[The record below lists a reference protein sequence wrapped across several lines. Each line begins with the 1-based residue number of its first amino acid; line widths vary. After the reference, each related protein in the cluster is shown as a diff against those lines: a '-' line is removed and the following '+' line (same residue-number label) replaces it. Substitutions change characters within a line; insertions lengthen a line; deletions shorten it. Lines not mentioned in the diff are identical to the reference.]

1 MVHAIKKQEES
12 KTEDFQINIQSESS
26 PSPNLGEAQFNETP
40 EEEDV
45 QIIGSNADSSMKVG
59 SGHAYRSWRYAQLDV
74 QLDPSKGK
82 DTYTV
87 CADSGTSMTMMDR
100 KLKEK
105 DLPQAHIH
113 TMAFPARV
121 RGIGNNVY
129 KTSEYIIQE
138 IFFLRGKDKEGRPA
152 TARTALRKIYLVDGL
167 AAGMLIGNDVLV
179 PEGIDLLFS
188 KRVASIGSCGV
199 EIPIEVRSKGPLIK
213 RTINSKKTVVI
224 PPNSSAVVPIYHLDL
239 PDRDFM
245 FKPIEDSTLAL
256 YAGLID
262 QSTRGILVKNAM
274 NKPVY
279 IRRNTRLGHLA
290 ELSTDRYYYI
300 TEGQEEVAELATR
313 YPKEEHR

>member
-1 MVHAIKKQEES
+1 MHAMKKQEEF

-26 PSPNLGEAQFNETP
+26 PSPNLSEAQFNETP

-45 QIIGSNADSSMKVG
+45 QIIGSNADSSIEVG
-59 SGHAYRSWRYAQLDV
+59 SGHAYRSWRYTQLNV

-82 DTYTV
+82 DTHTV
-87 CADSGTSMTMMDR
+87 CTDSGTSITMIDR

-105 DLPQAHIH
+105 DLPQVYVY

-121 RGIGNNVY
+121 RGIGNNVH

-138 IFFLRGKDKEGRPA
+138 IFFSRGKDKEGRPA
-152 TARTALRKIYLVDGL
+152 TARTALREIYLVDGL
-167 AAGMLIGNDVLV
+167 AAGMLIENDVLV
-179 PEGIDLLFS
+179 PEGINLLFS

-213 RTINSKKTVVI
+213 RTINSKKTVMV
-224 PPNSSAVVPIYHLDL
+224 PPNSFAVVPIHHLDL
-239 PDRDFM
+239 PDRDFI

-262 QSTRGILVKNAM
+262 QSTRGILVKNAID
-274 NKPVY
+274 KPVH
-279 IRRNTRLGHLA
+279 IR
-290 ELSTDRYYYI
+290 
-300 TEGQEEVAELATR
+300 
-313 YPKEEHR
+313 